1 MKILLTGG
9 SGFIGKYLTP
19 KLLHDAHEV
28 YHLKSDLRDYDKVRE
43 EVLAFQPNLMI
54 HLAARTEVESS
65 FYEQVTFSEINYVGS
80 VNLIEACKDLPDFKL
95 FLFASTME
103 TYGWQPVS
111 DLVRDNTFIHPPEA
125 WAFDETT
132 PQNANAPYAVA
143 KIAVE
148 KYLEYAERAYGLP
161 WCAMRTTNCYGRL
174 DNSFFVTESIIS
186 QMAKGD
192 TINLGYAEPYRN
204 FIFIDD
210 LINLYLELVDNV
222 EAARTLGGFTI
233 GPNNPIKMRDY
244 AELIATKMNWN
255 GSINWDTRP
264 HRPGEIYY
272 LSSTHERVS
281 SILNWK
287 PQVQLSEGLKGTID
301 LWKNQ

>member
-19 KLLHDAHEV
+19 KLSQHEV
-28 YHLKSDLRDYDKVRE
+28 YHLKSDLRDYDKVRD
-43 EVLAFQPNLMI
+43 EVLAFQPTVVI

-65 FYEQVTFSEINYVGS
+65 FYEQITFSEVNYVGS
-80 VNLIEACKDLPDFKL
+80 VNLIESCKEIQDFQL

-111 DLVRDNTFIHPPEA
+111 DLVRDNEYIYPPEA

-148 KYLEYAERAYGLP
+148 KYLEYAARAYGLP
-161 WCAMRTTNCYGRL
+161 WCAMRTTNCYGRW
-174 DNSFFVTESIIS
+174 DNTFFVTESIIS
-186 QMAKGD
+186 QMASSD
-192 TINLGYAEPYRN
+192 TVNLGYAEPYRN
-204 FIFIDD
+204 FIFIGD
-210 LINLYLELVDNV
+210 LINLYIELINNVD
-222 EAARTLGGFTI
+222 AAKTLGGFTI

-244 AELIATKMNWN
+244 AELIAKKMDWT
-255 GSINWDTRP
+255 GTINWDTRP
-264 HRPGEIYY
+264 LRPGEIYY
-272 LSSTHERVS
+272 LSSTNDRVT
-281 SILNWK
+281 SILGWK
-287 PQVQLSEGLKGTID
+287 PRINLDDGLDTTIA
-301 LWKNQ
+301 LWRK

>member
-9 SGFIGKYLTP
+9 SGFIGKYLQP
-19 KLLHDAHEV
+19 KLLNYVHDV
-28 YHLKSDLRDYDKVRE
+28 FHLESDLRNYDAVRE
-43 EVLAFQPNLMI
+43 EVLAIQPNIVI

-65 FYEQVTFSEINYVGS
+65 FYEQITFSEVNYVGS

-111 DLVRDNTFIHPPEA
+111 DLVRDHGYIHPPEA
-125 WAFDETT
+125 WAFDENT

-161 WCAMRTTNCYGRL
+161 WCAMRTTNCYGRW
-174 DNSFFVTESIIS
+174 DNTFFVTESIIS

-192 TINLGYAEPYRN
+192 TVNLGYAEPYRN
-204 FIFIDD
+204 FIYISD
-210 LINLYLELVDNV
+210 LINLYVKLVNCH
-222 EAARTLGGFTI
+222 EASRSLGCFTI

-244 AELIATKMNWN
+244 ADMIAKSMDWT
-255 GSINWDTRP
+255 GTINWDTRP

-272 LSSTHERVS
+272 LSSTHEKVT
-281 SILNWK
+281 SILGWK
-287 PQVQLSEGLKGTID
+287 PEVDLQEGLEATIE
-301 LWKNQ
+301 LWN

>member
-19 KLLHDAHEV
+19 KLANHDV
-28 YHLKSDLRDYDKVRE
+28 YHLKADLREYEKVKQ
-43 EVLAFQPNLMI
+43 EVESFSPNIVI
-54 HLAARTEVESS
+54 HLAARTEVEAS
-65 FYEQVTFSEINYVGS
+65 FYEQITFSEVNYVGS
-80 VNLIEACKDLPDFKL
+80 VNLIESCKDLEDFRL

-111 DLVRDNTFIHPPEA
+111 DLVRDNEYIHPPEA

-148 KYLEYAERAYGLP
+148 KYLEYAARSYGLP
-161 WCAMRTTNCYGRL
+161 WCAMRTTNCYGRW
-174 DNSFFVTESIIS
+174 DNTFFVTESIIS
-186 QMAKGD
+186 QMAQGD
-192 TINLGYAEPYRN
+192 VVNLGYAEPYRN
-204 FIFIDD
+204 FIFIGD
-210 LINLYLELVDNV
+210 LINLYLELITNV

-244 AELIATKMNWN
+244 AELIAKKMDWT
-255 GSINWDTRP
+255 GKINWDTRP

-272 LSSTHERVS
+272 LSSTNDRVT
-281 SILNWK
+281 SILGWK
-287 PQVQLSEGLKGTID
+287 PRISLDEGLSTTID
-301 LWKNQ
+301 LWTK

>member
-19 KLLHDAHEV
+19 KLSQHEV
-28 YHLKSDLRDYDKVRE
+28 YHLKSDLRDYDKVKE
-43 EVLAFQPNLMI
+43 EVLAFQPNVVI

-65 FYEQVTFSEINYVGS
+65 FYEQITFSEVNYVGS
-80 VNLIEACKDLPDFKL
+80 VNLIESCKEIQDFQL

-111 DLVRDNTFIHPPEA
+111 DLVRDNILIHPPEA

-148 KYLEYAERAYGLP
+148 KYLEYAARAYGLP
-161 WCAMRTTNCYGRL
+161 WCAMRTTNCYGRW
-174 DNSFFVTESIIS
+174 DNTFFVTESIIS
-186 QMAKGD
+186 QMASSD
-192 TINLGYAEPYRN
+192 TVNLGYAEPYRN
-204 FIFIDD
+204 FIHIGD
-210 LINLYLELVDNV
+210 LINLYIELINNV

-244 AELIATKMNWN
+244 AELIAKKMDWT
-255 GSINWDTRP
+255 GKINWDTRP

-272 LSSTHERVS
+272 LSSTNDRVTS
-281 SILNWK
+281 VLGWK
-287 PQVQLSEGLKGTID
+287 PRTGLDDGLQATID
-301 LWKNQ
+301 LWKK

>member
-19 KLLHDAHEV
+19 KLSQHEV

-43 EVLAFQPNLMI
+43 EVLAFQPNVVI
-54 HLAARTEVESS
+54 HLAARTEVEDS
-65 FYEQVTFSEINYVGS
+65 FYEQITFSEVNYVGS
-80 VNLIEACKDLPDFKL
+80 VNLIESCKEIQDFQL

-111 DLVRDNTFIHPPEA
+111 DLVRDNEYIYPPEA

-148 KYLEYAERAYGLP
+148 KYLEYAARAYGLP
-161 WCAMRTTNCYGRL
+161 WCAMRTTNCYGRW
-174 DNSFFVTESIIS
+174 DNTFFVTESIIS
-186 QMAKGD
+186 QMAQGD
-192 TINLGYAEPYRN
+192 VVNLGYAEPYRN
-204 FIFIDD
+204 FIFIGD
-210 LINLYLELVDNV
+210 LINLYLELINSVD
-222 EAARTLGGFTI
+222 AAKTLGGFTI

-244 AELIATKMNWN
+244 AELIAKKMDWT
-255 GSINWDTRP
+255 GKINWDTRP

-272 LSSTHERVS
+272 LSSTNDKVT
-281 SILNWK
+281 SILGWRPRIN
-287 PQVQLSEGLKGTID
+287 LDEGLEVAIN
-301 LWKNQ
+301 LWKK

>member
-19 KLLHDAHEV
+19 KLSQHEV
-28 YHLKSDLRDYDKVRE
+28 YHLKSDLRDYDKVKE
-43 EVLAFQPNLMI
+43 EVLAFQPNVVI

-65 FYEQVTFSEINYVGS
+65 FYEQITFSEVNYVGS
-80 VNLIEACKDLPDFKL
+80 VNLIESCKEIQDFQL

-111 DLVRDNTFIHPPEA
+111 DLVRDNILIHPPEA

-148 KYLEYAERAYGLP
+148 KYLEYAARAYGLP
-161 WCAMRTTNCYGRL
+161 WCAMRTTNCYGRW

-186 QMAKGD
+186 QMASSD
-192 TINLGYAEPYRN
+192 IVNLGYAEPYRN
-204 FIFIDD
+204 FIHIGD
-210 LINLYLELVDNV
+210 LINLYIELINNVD
-222 EAARTLGGFTI
+222 AAKTLGGFTI

-244 AELIATKMNWN
+244 AELIAKKMDWT
-255 GSINWDTRP
+255 GKINWDTRP

-272 LSSTHERVS
+272 LSSTNDRVI
-281 SILNWK
+281 SILGWK
-287 PQVQLSEGLKGTID
+287 PRINLDDGLQATID
-301 LWKNQ
+301 LWKK

>member
-19 KLLHDAHEV
+19 KLSQHEV
-28 YHLKSDLRDYDKVRE
+28 YHLKSDLRDYDKVKE
-43 EVLAFQPNLMI
+43 EVLAFQPNVVI

-65 FYEQVTFSEINYVGS
+65 FYEQITFSEVNYVGS
-80 VNLIEACKDLPDFKL
+80 VNIIESCKALEDFQL

-111 DLVRDNTFIHPPEA
+111 DLVRDNEYIHPPEA

-148 KYLEYAERAYGLP
+148 KYLEYAARAYGLP
-161 WCAMRTTNCYGRL
+161 WCAMRTTNCYGRW
-174 DNSFFVTESIIS
+174 DNTFFVTESIIS
-186 QMAKGD
+186 QMASSD
-192 TINLGYAEPYRN
+192 TVNLGYAEPYRN
-204 FIFIDD
+204 FIHIGD
-210 LINLYLELVDNV
+210 LINLYLELINNVD
-222 EAARTLGGFTI
+222 AAKTLGGFTI

-244 AELIATKMNWN
+244 AELIAKKMDWT
-255 GSINWDTRP
+255 GKINWDTRP
-264 HRPGEIYY
+264 LRPGEIYY
-272 LSSTHERVS
+272 LSSTNDRVT
-281 SILNWK
+281 SILGWK
-287 PQVQLSEGLKGTID
+287 PRTCLDDGLQATID
-301 LWKNQ
+301 LWKK

>member
-19 KLLHDAHEV
+19 KLSQHEV
-28 YHLKSDLRDYDKVRE
+28 YHLKSDLRDYDKVKE
-43 EVLAFQPNLMI
+43 EVLAFQPNVVI

-65 FYEQVTFSEINYVGS
+65 FYEQITFSEVNYVGS
-80 VNLIEACKDLPDFKL
+80 VNLIESCKEIQDFQL

-111 DLVRDNTFIHPPEA
+111 DLVRDNEYIHPPQA

-148 KYLEYAERAYGLP
+148 KYLEYAARAYGLP
-161 WCAMRTTNCYGRL
+161 WCAMRTTNCYGRW
-174 DNSFFVTESIIS
+174 DNAFFVTESIIS
-186 QMAKGD
+186 QMAQGD
-192 TINLGYAEPYRN
+192 VVNLGYAEPYRN
-204 FIFIDD
+204 FIHIGD
-210 LINLYLELVDNV
+210 LINLYLELINNID
-222 EAARTLGGFTI
+222 AAKTLGGFTI

-244 AELIATKMNWN
+244 AELIAKKMDWT
-255 GSINWDTRP
+255 GTINWDTRP
-264 HRPGEIYY
+264 LRPGEIYY
-272 LSSTHERVS
+272 LSSSNDRVT
-281 SILNWK
+281 SILGWK
-287 PQVQLSEGLKGTID
+287 PRINLDDGLDTTIA
-301 LWKNQ
+301 LWRK

>member
-19 KLLHDAHEV
+19 KLSQHEV
-28 YHLKSDLRDYDKVRE
+28 YHLKSDLRDYDKVQE
-43 EVLAFQPNLMI
+43 EVLAFQPNVVI
-54 HLAARTEVESS
+54 HLAARTEVEAS
-65 FYEQVTFSEINYVGS
+65 FYEQITFSEVNYVGS
-80 VNLIEACKDLPDFKL
+80 VNLIEACKDLEDFQL

-111 DLVRDNTFIHPPEA
+111 DLVRDYTYIRPPEA

-132 PQNANAPYAVA
+132 PLNANAPYAVA

-148 KYLEYAERAYGLP
+148 KYLEYAARAYGLP
-161 WCAMRTTNCYGRL
+161 WCAIRTTNCYGRW
-174 DNSFFVTESIIS
+174 DNAFFVTESIIS
-186 QMAKGD
+186 QMVKSD
-192 TINLGYAEPYRN
+192 IVNLGYAEPYRN

-210 LINLYLELVDNV
+210 LINLYLELIKNV

-244 AELIATKMNWN
+244 ADWIAQKLDWTGKINWN
-255 GSINWDTRP
+255 TRP
-264 HRPGEIYY
+264 HRPGEIFY
-272 LSSTHERVS
+272 LSSTNDKVT
-281 SILNWK
+281 SILGWK
-287 PQVQLSEGLKGTID
+287 PETSLDEGLDITID
-301 LWKNQ
+301 LWKK

>member
-19 KLLHDAHEV
+19 KLSQHEV
-28 YHLKSDLRDYDKVRE
+28 YHLKSDLRDYDKVKE
-43 EVLAFQPNLMI
+43 EVLAFQPNVVI

-65 FYEQVTFSEINYVGS
+65 FYEQITFSEVNYVGS
-80 VNLIEACKDLPDFKL
+80 VNLIESCKEIQDFQL

-111 DLVRDNTFIHPPEA
+111 DLVRDNILIHPPEA

-148 KYLEYAERAYGLP
+148 KYLEYAARAYGLP
-161 WCAMRTTNCYGRL
+161 WCAMRTTNCYGRW

-186 QMAKGD
+186 QMASSD
-192 TINLGYAEPYRN
+192 IVNLGYAEPYRN
-204 FIFIDD
+204 FIHIGD
-210 LINLYLELVDNV
+210 LINLYIELINNVD
-222 EAARTLGGFTI
+222 AAKTLGGFTI

-244 AELIATKMNWN
+244 AELIAKKMDWT
-255 GSINWDTRP
+255 GKINWDTRP

-272 LSSTHERVS
+272 LSSTNDRVTS
-281 SILNWK
+281 VLGWK
-287 PQVQLSEGLKGTID
+287 PRINLDDGLQATID
-301 LWKNQ
+301 LWKK

>member
-19 KLLHDAHEV
+19 KLSQHEV
-28 YHLKSDLRDYDKVRE
+28 YHLRSDLRDYDKVKE
-43 EVLAFQPNLMI
+43 EVLAFQPTVVI
-54 HLAARTEVESS
+54 HLAARTEVEAS
-65 FYEQVTFSEINYVGS
+65 FYEQITFSEVNYVGS
-80 VNLIEACKDLPDFKL
+80 VNLIESCKEIKDFQL

-111 DLVRDNTFIHPPEA
+111 DLVRDNEYVYPPEA

-148 KYLEYAERAYGLP
+148 KYLEYATRAYGLP
-161 WCAMRTTNCYGRL
+161 WCAMRTTNCYGRW
-174 DNSFFVTESIIS
+174 DNNFFVTESIIS
-186 QMAKGD
+186 QMAKGGV
-192 TINLGYAEPYRN
+192 INLGYAEPYRN
-204 FIFIDD
+204 FIFIGD
-210 LINLYLELVDNV
+210 LINLYLELINNVD
-222 EAARTLGGFTI
+222 AAKTLGGFTI

-244 AELIATKMNWN
+244 AELIAKKMDWT
-255 GSINWDTRP
+255 GKINWDTRP

-272 LSSTHERVS
+272 LSSTNDRVT
-281 SILNWK
+281 SILGWK
-287 PQVQLSEGLKGTID
+287 PRIDLDEGLKVAID
-301 LWKNQ
+301 LWRK

>member
-19 KLLHDAHEV
+19 KLSQHEV
-28 YHLKSDLRDYDKVRE
+28 YHLKSDLRDYDKVKE
-43 EVLAFQPNLMI
+43 EVLAFQPNVVV

-65 FYEQVTFSEINYVGS
+65 FYEQITFSEVNYVGS
-80 VNLIEACKDLPDFKL
+80 VNLIESCKEIQDFQL

-111 DLVRDNTFIHPPEA
+111 DLVRDNEYIHPSEA

-148 KYLEYAERAYGLP
+148 KYLEYAARAYGLP
-161 WCAMRTTNCYGRL
+161 WCAMRTTNCYGRW
-174 DNSFFVTESIIS
+174 DNTFFVTESIIS

-192 TINLGYAEPYRN
+192 VVNLGYAEPYRN
-204 FIFIDD
+204 FIHIGD
-210 LINLYLELVDNV
+210 LINLYIELINNID
-222 EAARTLGGFTI
+222 AAKTLGGFTI

-244 AELIATKMNWN
+244 AELIAKKMDWT
-255 GSINWDTRP
+255 GTINWDTRP

-272 LSSTHERVS
+272 LSSTNDRVT
-281 SILNWK
+281 SILGWK
-287 PQVQLSEGLKGTID
+287 PRIDLDEGLNATID
-301 LWKNQ
+301 LWIK

>member
-19 KLLHDAHEV
+19 KLSQHEV
-28 YHLKSDLRDYDKVRE
+28 YHLKSDLRDYDKVKE
-43 EVLAFQPNLMI
+43 EVLAFQPNVVI

-65 FYEQVTFSEINYVGS
+65 FYEQITFSEVNYVGS
-80 VNLIEACKDLPDFKL
+80 VNLIESCKEIQDFQL

-111 DLVRDNTFIHPPEA
+111 DLVRDNILIHPPEA

-148 KYLEYAERAYGLP
+148 KYLEYAARAYGLP
-161 WCAMRTTNCYGRL
+161 WCAMRTTNCYGRW
-174 DNSFFVTESIIS
+174 DNAFFVTESIIS
-186 QMAKGD
+186 QMVKSD
-192 TINLGYAEPYRN
+192 IVNLGYAEPYRN

-210 LINLYLELVDNV
+210 LINLYLELIKNV

-244 AELIATKMNWN
+244 ADWIAQKLDWTGKINWN
-255 GSINWDTRP
+255 TRP
-264 HRPGEIYY
+264 YRPGEIFY
-272 LSSTHERVS
+272 LSSTNDKVT
-281 SILNWK
+281 SILGWK
-287 PQVQLSEGLKGTID
+287 PETSLDEGLDTTID
-301 LWKNQ
+301 LWKK

>member
-19 KLLHDAHEV
+19 KLSQHDV

-43 EVLAFQPNLMI
+43 EVLAFQPNVLI

-65 FYEQVTFSEINYVGS
+65 FYEQITFSEVNYVGS
-80 VNLIEACKDLPDFKL
+80 VNLIEACKDVEDFQL

-111 DLVRDNTFIHPPEA
+111 DLVRDNNFIYPPES

-148 KYLEYAERAYGLP
+148 KYLEYAARAYGLP
-161 WCAMRTTNCYGRL
+161 WCAMRTTNCYGRW
-174 DNSFFVTESIIS
+174 DNTFFVTESIIS
-186 QMAKGD
+186 QMSKGD
-192 TINLGYAEPYRN
+192 TVNLGYAEPYRN

-210 LINLYLELVDNV
+210 LINLYLELVNNV
-222 EAARTLGGFTI
+222 DAAKTLGGFTI
-233 GPNNPIKMRDY
+233 GPNNPVKMRDY
-244 AELIATKMNWN
+244 AELIATKMNWT
-255 GSINWDTRP
+255 GTINWDTRP

-272 LSSTHERVS
+272 LSSTNDRIT
-281 SILNWK
+281 SILGWK
-287 PQVQLSEGLKGTID
+287 PQVQLPEGLRRTIS
-301 LWKNQ
+301 LWAK

>member
-19 KLLHDAHEV
+19 KLSQHEV
-28 YHLKSDLRDYDKVRE
+28 YHLKSDLRDYDKVKE
-43 EVLAFQPNLMI
+43 EVLAFQPNVVI

-65 FYEQVTFSEINYVGS
+65 FYEQITFSEVNYVGS
-80 VNLIEACKDLPDFKL
+80 VNLIESCKEIQDFQL

-111 DLVRDNTFIHPPEA
+111 DLVRDNILIHPPEA

-148 KYLEYAERAYGLP
+148 KYLEYAARAYGLP
-161 WCAMRTTNCYGRL
+161 WCAMRTTNCYGRW

-186 QMAKGD
+186 QMASRD
-192 TINLGYAEPYRN
+192 IVNLGYAEPYRN
-204 FIFIDD
+204 FIHIGD
-210 LINLYLELVDNV
+210 LINLYIELINNVD
-222 EAARTLGGFTI
+222 AAKTLGGFTI

-244 AELIATKMNWN
+244 AELIAKKMDWT
-255 GSINWDTRP
+255 GKINWDTRP

-272 LSSTHERVS
+272 LSSTNDRVI
-281 SILNWK
+281 SILGWK
-287 PQVQLSEGLKGTID
+287 PRTGLDDGLQATID
-301 LWKNQ
+301 LWKK